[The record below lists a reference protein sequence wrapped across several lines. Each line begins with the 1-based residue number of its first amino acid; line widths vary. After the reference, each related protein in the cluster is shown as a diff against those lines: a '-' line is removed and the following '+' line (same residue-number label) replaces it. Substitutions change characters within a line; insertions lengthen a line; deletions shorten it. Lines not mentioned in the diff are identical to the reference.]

1 MRRRLQR
8 LLAEIDFRV
17 AVGFKKAVSEKPYTE
32 KAERRGKE
40 YRDDGDGEYGVSL
53 GNSPAQGNRSESGLY
68 RGFGQVGYCAEEAF
82 PPAERGSR
90 GGKKYAE

>member
-17 AVGFKKAVSEKPYTE
+17 AVGFKKAVPEKSDTE
-32 KAERRGKE
+32 EAEWRGEE
-40 YRDDGDGEYGVSL
+40 YRDNGNGEYGVSL
-53 GNSPAQGNRSESGLY
+53 GDSPAQGNRSERGLY

-82 PPAERGSR
+82 PPAKRGSR
-90 GGKKYAE
+90 GGQKYAE